1 MALKEGFAGANELV
15 PEGPK
20 VGAIADFLGENISVV
35 DIAGN
40 VFNLDLEVLLLALE
54 EFFSRR
60 CTSLSMHGCRCRRQW
75 IGRCLSCQDWRIGVR
90 GIWCILCTRLLP

>member
-1 MALKEGFAGANELV
+1 MIGSLLWSCLLGQFDLALKEGFAGANELV

-40 VFNLDLEVLLLALE
+40 VFYLDLEVLLLALE
-54 EFFSRR
+54 EIFF
-60 CTSLSMHGCRCRRQW
+60 
-75 IGRCLSCQDWRIGVR
+75 
-90 GIWCILCTRLLP
+90 